1 MPLQKGLPGGTGSDM
16 MRKGEARYL
25 HVAGKLMLAVGR
37 TPQQIPTWLLHV
49 VADSSRVS
57 LKERT

>member
-37 TPQQIPTWLLHV
+37 TPPRLFVTPWVIQ
-49 VADSSRVS
+49 SMEFSRPEYWS
-57 LKERT
+57 G